1 MAAALSE
8 QIVAAVQAA
17 LTGAIAAVGSRVY
30 RREDALAANE
40 LPAILLSS
48 GVEDPQVVTLA
59 GDVSRV
65 EFDFSVAIHVAGGD
79 VWETIADPITVSAHA
94 LIAALTLPGTA
105 TTLTGPVITDDSL
118 SGDDTPAVRLLTYT
132 VTYYRQA
139 AALDAA
145 A

>member
-1 MAAALSE
+1 MASLAE
-8 QIVAAVQAA
+8 QITAAVYTA
-17 LTGAIAAVGSRVY
+17 LYNTIGAVGTRVW
-30 RREDALAANE
+30 RARQDALINSE
-40 LPAILLSS
+40 CPAIVITS